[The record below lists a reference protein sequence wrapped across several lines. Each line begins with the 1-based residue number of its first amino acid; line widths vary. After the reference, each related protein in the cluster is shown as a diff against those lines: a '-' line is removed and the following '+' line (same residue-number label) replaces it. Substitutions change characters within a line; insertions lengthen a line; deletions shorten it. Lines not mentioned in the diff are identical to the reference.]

1 MGHRDASRTPI
12 EVRAPDLVVPRA
24 SALDRIAREKETL
37 VPFEQDATPARVKT
51 ADLYCIYPTGLVLT
65 GYLVV
70 LKGR

>member
-37 VPFEQDATPARVKT
+37 VPFEQMQRQHA
-51 ADLYCIYPTGLVLT
+51 
-65 GYLVV
+65 
-70 LKGR
+70 